1 MLVVPLVKYMN
12 INDFIIAN
20 VKVFAKN
27 KELKIVVYE
36 TNNISTNTVEKII
49 NDYFDIKELKEVN
62 EQIMIRICQIISNIL
77 MHFGIK
83 NNVNY
88 EIIND

>member
-1 MLVVPLVKYMN
+1 MHKLQQ
-12 INDFIIAN
+12 FIAN
-20 VKVFAKN
+20 VKVYSLN
-27 KELKIVVYE
+27 KELKINVYE
-36 TNNISTNTVEKII
+36 TNNISANTVETII
-49 NDYFDIKELKEVN
+49 YDYFDIKKLDEVN